1 MSFLPFTRL
10 FVLQTLCVGEWWID
24 MEKREEEL
32 VVGGYRFATVADA
45 ETARMELKKIENL
58 QQHLDYRNPQNVLMI
73 YNRAIENRIFLTP
86 VGQNYLQRV
95 QEDLLRFEIPEEKIR
110 PIPLYGTYSNKT
122 ENSLSIRRSIAAR
135 KPKIEYRGRFITS
148 VWINILL
155 LAAVVAMIVIAV
167 CSETPNMINYRSEI
181 LSEYSQWEQELT
193 EREQAVREAEK
204 SLQNGD

>member
-1 MSFLPFTRL
+1 
-10 FVLQTLCVGEWWID
+10 

-58 QQHLDYRNPQNVLMI
+58 QQHLDCRNPQNVLMI

-86 VGQNYLQRV
+86 VGQSYLQRV
-95 QEDLLRFEIPEEKIR
+95 QEDLLRWGIPEEKIR

-122 ENSLSIRRSIAAR
+122 ENNLSIRRSIAAR
-135 KPKIEYRGRFITS
+135 KPKLEYRGRFITS

-155 LAAVVAMIVIAV
+155 LAAVVAMLVIAV

-181 LSEYSQWEQELT
+181 LSEYSQWEQELQ
-193 EREQAVREAEK
+193 EREQAVQEAEK
-204 SLQNGD
+204 KLKTEP